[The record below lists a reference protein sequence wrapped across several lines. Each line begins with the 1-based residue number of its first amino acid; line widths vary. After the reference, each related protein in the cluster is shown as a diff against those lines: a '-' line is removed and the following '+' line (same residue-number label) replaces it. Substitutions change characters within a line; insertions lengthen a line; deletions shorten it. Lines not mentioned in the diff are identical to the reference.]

1 MQFNLRPYPF
11 SFKWI
16 KTISRPFLNM
26 YSILQVLA
34 IHMRIRHWPF
44 IYILVLLSL
53 LLSFPRAFVYALQ
66 IANTI
71 RQIFETQHVTKYCY
85 TSECNSLK
93 STEFHCYYWSI
104 CWLNISYICTRD
116 AFPIHQRQMV
126 YHTDSLFILSTFLYV
141 SQSYIASFKNYN
153 NV

>member
-71 RQIFETQHVTKYCY
+71 RQIFETQHVTKYYY
-85 TSECNSLK
+85 TRESNSPK
-93 STEFHCYYWSI
+93 STLLFCYCWSI
-104 CWLNISYICTRD
+104 CWLNIGCIFVRD
-116 AFPIHQRQMV
+116 ADPIHQTHMV
-126 YHTDSLFILSTFLYV
+126 CKTIYIFLFVKYSILQIAILQQKLY
-141 SQSYIASFKNYN
+141 Y
-153 NV
+153 